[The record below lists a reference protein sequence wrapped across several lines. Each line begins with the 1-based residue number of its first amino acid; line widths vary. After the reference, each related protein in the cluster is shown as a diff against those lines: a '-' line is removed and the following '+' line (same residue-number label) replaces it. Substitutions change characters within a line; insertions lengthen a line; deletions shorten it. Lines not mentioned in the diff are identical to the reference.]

1 MIQEPRPKA
10 RRMLVLLTAVLSTV
24 LTAVLTGPVAHAD
37 PPPAPAPP
45 AANAVNPADPA
56 AQLAEAQRQAAELT
70 EQWHAARDDLTNKRA
85 EVERARAAIE
95 PARLAAADARAA
107 EDRFRVDSDAVIM
120 SALEHGRLDSLSA
133 LLVSESPQQ
142 FLDQMTVLETMTSE
156 QRTALGQLLTL
167 VRNANQAER
176 DAADATGRAEVAA
189 ADAARLQEAIQVRQR
204 EAEVKIADAE
214 RLISGLTPEQQ
225 NARRGPAVAAPVEQV
240 AGRGLGAT
248 AMRAA
253 TSRMNKPYR
262 WGAEGP
268 NAFDCS
274 GLTYWAFRQVGVTLP
289 RSSGQ
294 QALLGRP
301 VSRANLQPG
310 DLVFFYRPISHV
322 GFYAGEGKI
331 FHAVQPG
338 DVVRYSDMDAMP
350 YNTARRL

>member
-1 MIQEPRPKA
+1 MALPHPRRTLPVFLA
-10 RRMLVLLTAVLSTV
+10 SLLAAVLAAA
-24 LTAVLTGPVAHAD
+24 LLGPAAHTD
-37 PPPAPAPP
+37 PPPPGPP
-45 AANAVNPADPA
+45 AANAADPA
-56 AQLAEAQRQAAELT
+56 AQLAESERQAAELT
-70 EQWHAARDDLTNKRA
+70 EQWHAAKDDLILKQA
-85 EVERARAAIE
+85 DVERARAAIE

-120 SALEHGRLDSLSA
+120 SALEHGRLDSLNA
-133 LLVSESPQQ
+133 LLVSQSPQH
-142 FLDQMTVLETMTSE
+142 FLEQMTVLETMTAE
-156 QRTALGQLLTL
+156 QRMALGQLLTL
-167 VRNANQAER
+167 VRSANQAER
-176 DAADATGRAEVAA
+176 DATDAASRADLAA
-189 ADAARLQEAIQVRQR
+189 ADAARLTESIDLRKR
-204 EAEVKIADAE
+204 EAEVKITEAE
-214 RLISGLTPEQQ
+214 RLLGRLTPEQQ
-225 NARRGPAVAAPVEQV
+225 QARRGEPVAAPVGEI
-240 AGRGLGAT
+240 AGRGLGAS

-253 TSRMNKPYR
+253 TSRMNRPYR

-274 GLTYWAFRQVGVTLP
+274 GLTYWAFRRVGVTLP

-294 QALLGRP
+294 QALVGRP
-301 VSRANLQPG
+301 VSKTNLRPG